1 MPVDSPNDS
10 KPLREI
16 KHMLNLE
23 KESSK
28 DNSENTSSHTF
39 TPTSNVRNGFRRK
52 KGDSPFTYNLN
63 LKVKKEKKQ
72 SNCTNPDPWARIVGS
87 RNTAAIYMNGV
98 ATTALFDTGAE
109 IQLVSKQFC
118 EDNEWEIQPIEK
130 LTECSTVNGE
140 IFGYEGFVEVNVQI
154 PGRDFSEDHL
164 FLVTSEISHQ
174 KEIPVV
180 LGTYFIESLSKY
192 LHGIDKDEFDSLD
205 YTVKQAYL
213 SWVEATRIREKYGCE
228 PPLGFVKTTKTVLIQ
243 AGTSREIHGLTK
255 IKHGGYAVNCISE
268 AAIGQQLPKGLKL
281 IPGYSPLSPG
291 SCRVSAVVENNT
303 GKDITIPARTTI
315 CQLGLANRI
324 PKLIY
329 PGDDCDNDHDPEEV
343 VDTDEGLTYKQ
354 FEQYKTVSDQLL
366 TESEIKSERT
376 QPKVV
381 IEDIGPDMEEDIKTQ
396 NLNSDNTEN
405 TSIEDDGSWILNLID
420 LSGLEDWPEKLQQEA
435 KEMLKRNAK
444 VFSKDDMDMGRTNLV
459 KHHIKLTDPV
469 PFKEA
474 YRKISPQMYDEV
486 KTHLQEMLDLGA
498 IRPSN
503 SPWAS
508 AIVLVRKKDGRLRF
522 CIDLRK
528 LNNRTV
534 KDAYSLPRIESILD
548 SLGGAQIFYTLDLKA
563 GYWQVEMA
571 EECKAYTA
579 FTCGPLGFYEC
590 DTMPFGATN
599 APATFQR
606 LMHDCLGELN
616 INWCIVYLDDII
628 IFSDTKEE
636 HLKRL
641 EAVFQKLC
649 AAGLKLK
656 PSKCFFFREEIEYLG
671 YVVSGKGIS
680 TNPKKIEA
688 VAKWPTPKTE
698 YDVRSFLGFVGY
710 YRRFIKNFSR
720 ITKPVREVITG
731 LENQSKRT
739 AKKTYIEW
747 TDAADTAF
755 EHLKA
760 MCVSTPILA
769 YPDYQLPFTLHT
781 DSSTDGLGTLLYQK
795 QDGKLRVIAYASR
808 SVSKAESNYPAH
820 KLEFLALKWAVCE
833 KFHEYL
839 YGSKSFEVFTDDNPL
854 TYVLTSAKL
863 DACGQRW
870 VAKLANYNFS
880 IKYRCGV
887 SNTEADALSRIKW
900 PEALSDNVYID
911 NGCMDTHVINAILTG
926 AVTKSSL
933 IESVSCS
940 TKVIPTELDKE
951 TGKLSSINWAKEQ
964 RLDPNLGVIIRLIES
979 GQLTKRKLQGK
990 DSSEVKSFLRNK
1002 KSLKL
1007 VKDVLYRKSY
1017 SDNSTSKKTLWQLV
1031 VPKLFKER
1039 ALLGCHDDVGH
1050 QGILRTLSLLRERFY
1065 WPGMQEEATQHVLKC
1080 SRCLRRKTPPQVAPL
1095 QPILVTQPL
1104 ELVHMDYLSLEPSKG
1119 NIENVLVITDHFTR
1133 YALAYPS
1140 KTQTAQATARILWD
1154 NFICHY
1160 GFPEKFISDQGRN
1173 FESDLIKELCK
1184 IAGVKK
1190 VHTTP
1195 YHPQGNG
1202 QCERFNSTLC
1212 NMLGTLSK
1220 EEKSDWKSHLGCM
1233 THAYNCTKHASTT
1246 YSPYYLMFDRHPRLP
1261 IDVEFGLN
1269 KPNCSDNSSKSRYIQ
1284 KLRRRL
1290 NYAFQKASKYS
1301 DQQAGKYKHSYEKS
1315 VKGPQLHENDLV
1327 LVKIVAHKGIHKL
1340 QDRWEPEEYVVIE
1353 QPIAGTPVYKVK
1365 PVNGDNV
1372 RTLHRNLLLPLGVK
1386 LEPDYE
1392 SDDSILEEDS
1402 DEDEGGFVGNPTIGS
1417 PDKLS
1422 HNEKKED
1429 SSKPKKHVEFESSDT
1444 NLRSDI
1450 RKTPESLLQDVDNSI
1465 LSSDKSDKVSLKA
1478 DEDSSDKLISMDVSL
1493 PSQYLLPNLDDS
1505 SSDEETE
1512 VTELCTEVEPTIN
1525 DSGKEMQSINSEA
1538 DSLVDTRE
1546 LLEFIDTM
1554 DVGDTSKVDKSDTQE
1569 ESVHDVTRQDEIDPK
1584 SESQFSSFMSYHE
1597 GESSSLDPGTNGKEL
1612 CKSPIEDSTKRHDSG
1627 VVDQRDI
1634 NSHDSDMIA
1643 YESNN
1648 TSVPS
1653 IDISDYSSIDSQSK
1667 SVTDEASV
1675 NPIVDVEVEPVRRS
1689 ARERKQTQFFGNPWL
1704 YRITYNL
1711 TPRVLSDLLQH
1722 VPDIRDSLTD
1732 MN

>member
-1 MPVDSPNDS
+1 
-10 KPLREI
+10 
-16 KHMLNLE
+16 
-23 KESSK
+23 
-28 DNSENTSSHTF
+28 
-39 TPTSNVRNGFRRK
+39 
-52 KGDSPFTYNLN
+52 
-63 LKVKKEKKQ
+63 
-72 SNCTNPDPWARIVGS
+72 
-87 RNTAAIYMNGV
+87 
-98 ATTALFDTGAE
+98 
-109 IQLVSKQFC
+109 
-118 EDNEWEIQPIEK
+118 
-130 LTECSTVNGE
+130 
-140 IFGYEGFVEVNVQI
+140 
-154 PGRDFSEDHL
+154 
-164 FLVTSEISHQ
+164 
-174 KEIPVV
+174 
-180 LGTYFIESLSKY
+180 
-192 LHGIDKDEFDSLD
+192 
-205 YTVKQAYL
+205 
-213 SWVEATRIREKYGCE
+213 
-228 PPLGFVKTTKTVLIQ
+228 
-243 AGTSREIHGLTK
+243 
-255 IKHGGYAVNCISE
+255 
-268 AAIGQQLPKGLKL
+268 
-281 IPGYSPLSPG
+281 
-291 SCRVSAVVENNT
+291 
-303 GKDITIPARTTI
+303 
-315 CQLGLANRI
+315 
-324 PKLIY
+324 
-329 PGDDCDNDHDPEEV
+329 
-343 VDTDEGLTYKQ
+343 
-354 FEQYKTVSDQLL
+354 
-366 TESEIKSERT
+366 
-376 QPKVV
+376 
-381 IEDIGPDMEEDIKTQ
+381 
-396 NLNSDNTEN
+396 
-405 TSIEDDGSWILNLID
+405 
-420 LSGLEDWPEKLQQEA
+420 
-435 KEMLKRNAK
+435 
-444 VFSKDDMDMGRTNLV
+444 MDMGRTNLV

-474 YRKISPQMYDEV
+474 YRRIPPQMYDEV

-548 SLGGAQIFYTLDLKA
+548 SLGGAQIFSTLDLKA

-616 INWCIVYLDDII
+616 MNWCIVYLDDII
-628 IFSDTKEE
+628 IFSDTEEE

-671 YVVSGKGIS
+671 HVVSGKGIS

-688 VAKWPTPKTE
+688 VSKWPTPKTV
-698 YDVRSFLGFVGY
+698 YDVRSFLGFVWY

-720 ITKPVREVITG
+720 ITKPIREVITG

-781 DSSTDGLGTLLYQK
+781 DSSTDGLGAVLYQK

-839 YGSKSFEVFTDDNPL
+839 YGSKSFEVFTDNNPL

-880 IKYRCGV
+880 IKYRCGI

-900 PEALSDNVYID
+900 PEALSDNVDID

-940 TKVIPTELDKE
+940 AKVIPTELDKE

-990 DSSEVKSFLRNK
+990 DSSEIKSFLRNK

-1031 VPKLFKER
+1031 VPKLFRER

-1095 QPILVTQPL
+1095 QPILVTQRL

-1140 KTQTAQATARILWD
+1140 KTQTAPATARILWD

-1202 QCERFNSTLC
+1202 QCGRFNSTLC
-1212 NMLGTLSK
+1212 NMLGTLSE

-1246 YSPYYLMFDRHPRLP
+1246 YSPYYLMFGRYPRLP

-1269 KPNCSDNSSKSRYIQ
+1269 KPNCSDDSSKSRYIQ

-1301 DQQAGKYKHSYEKS
+1301 DQQANKYKHSYDKS
-1315 VKGPQLHENDLV
+1315 VKGPQLHEHDLV
-1327 LVKIVAHKGIHKL
+1327 LVKIVAHKGRHKL
-1340 QDRWEPEEYVVIE
+1340 QDRWEPEEYIVIE
-1353 QPIAGTPVYKVK
+1353 QPLAGTPVYKVK

-1402 DEDEGGFVGNPTIGS
+1402 DEDEGGFVGNPTMGS
-1417 PDKLS
+1417 SDKLS
-1422 HNEKKED
+1422 HNEKKEV
-1429 SSKPKKHVEFESSDT
+1429 SRKPKKHVKFESSDT
-1444 NLRSDI
+1444 NLKSDI
-1450 RKTPESLLQDVDNSI
+1450 RQTPELLLQDVDNST
-1465 LSSDKSDKVSLKA
+1465 LSSDKSDNVSLKA
-1478 DEDSSDKLISMDVSL
+1478 DEDSSDKLIPMDVSL

-1538 DSLVDTRE
+1538 ESLVDTKE
-1546 LLEFIDTM
+1546 FLEFIDTM
-1554 DVGDTSKVDKSDTQE
+1554 DVGDASKVDESDTQE
-1569 ESVHDVTRQDEIDPK
+1569 ESVHDVTRQDDLDPK

-1627 VVDQRDI
+1627 VVDQGDI

-1643 YESNN
+1643 YESND

-1653 IDISDYSSIDSQSK
+1653 IDISDHSNIDSQSK
-1667 SVTDEASV
+1667 DMTGDSSV

>member
-1 MPVDSPNDS
+1 MLVDSPNDP

-16 KHMLNLE
+16 KQMLNLE

-28 DNSENTSSHTF
+28 SDPKIQDTHTF
-39 TPTSNVRNGFRRK
+39 NPTPRIRNGFRRK

-87 RNTAAIYMNGV
+87 RNTAAIYVDGI

-118 EDNEWEIQPIEK
+118 EDHNIEIQPIAK
-130 LTECSTVNGE
+130 LTECSTMNGE
-140 IFGYEGFVEVNVQI
+140 IFGYEGFVELNVQI

-174 KEIPVV
+174 KEIPIV
-180 LGTYFIESLSKY
+180 LGTYFIGSLSQYVQGFAKE
-192 LHGIDKDEFDSLD
+192 EFDSLD
-205 YTVKQAYL
+205 YTIKQAYL
-213 SWVEATRIREKYGCE
+213 SWVEATRIREQYGCE
-228 PPLGFVKTTKTVLIQ
+228 PPLGFVRTTKPVIIQ

-255 IKHGGYAVNCISE
+255 IKHGGYSVNCISE
-268 AAIGQQLPKGLKL
+268 PAMGYKLPKGLNL
-281 IPGYSPLSPG
+281 IPGYSPLGPG
-291 SCRVSAVVENNT
+291 SCRVSALVENKSNT
-303 GKDITIPARTTI
+303 NITIPARTVI
-315 CQLGLANRI
+315 CQLGLANKI
-324 PKLIY
+324 PKLLY
-329 PGDDCDNDHDPEEV
+329 PGDDCDNDQDPEGFDE
-343 VDTDEGLTYKQ
+343 TDEGLTYKQ
-354 FEQYKTVSDQLL
+354 YEQYRAVSEQLD
-366 TESEIKSERT
+366 SEMNNGT
-376 QPKVV
+376 QGVT
-381 IEDIGPDMEEDIKTQ
+381 IEDIGPEHGIDGTDSNDTQ
-396 NLNSDNTEN
+396 SDDQ
-405 TSIEDDGSWILNLID
+405 DDGSWILDLID
-420 LSGLEDWPEKLQQEA
+420 LSGIKDWPEQLQHDTR
-435 KEMLKRNAK
+435 EMVKRNAK
-444 VFSKDDMDMGRTNLV
+444 VFSKDDMDIGRTNLV
-459 KHHIKLTDPV
+459 KHHIKLTDPA

-474 YRKISPQMYDEV
+474 YRRIPPQMYDEV
-486 KTHLQEMLDLGA
+486 KTHIQEMLDLGA

-508 AIVLVRKKDGRLRF
+508 SIVLVRKKDGRLRF
-522 CIDLRK
+522 CIDLRR

-534 KDAYSLPRIESILD
+534 KDAYSLPRIESILN
-548 SLGGAQIFYTLDLKA
+548 SLGGAQIFTTLDLKA

-606 LMHDCLGELN
+606 LMHDCLGDLN
-616 INWCIVYLDDII
+616 MNWCIVYLDDII
-628 IFSDTKEE
+628 VFSDTKEE
-636 HLKRL
+636 HIKRL
-641 EAVFQKLC
+641 EAVFQKLM

-656 PSKCFFFREEIEYLG
+656 PTKCFFFRNEIEYLG
-671 YVVSGKGIS
+671 HVVSGKGIS

-688 VAKWPTPKTE
+688 VTKWPTPKTV

-710 YRRFIKNFSR
+710 YRRFIKNFSK
-720 ITKPVREVITG
+720 ITKPIREVITG
-731 LENQSKRT
+731 LENQSKRA

-747 TDAADTAF
+747 TDTAESAF
-755 EHLKA
+755 EALKT

-769 YPDYQLPFTLHT
+769 YPNYQLPFILHT
-781 DSSTDGLGTLLYQK
+781 DSSTDGLGAVLYQK
-795 QDGKLRVIAYASR
+795 QDGKQRVIAYASR

-839 YGSKSFEVFTDDNPL
+839 YGSKPFEVYTDNNPL

-900 PEALSDNVYID
+900 PEALSEMMNTD
-911 NGCMDTHVINAILTG
+911 NGCMDTHVINAVLTG

-940 TKVIPTELDKE
+940 AGIIPTELDMND
-951 TGKLSSINWAKEQ
+951 KLSNINWMKEQ

-979 GQLTKRKLQGK
+979 GQLFKRKLQGK
-990 DSSEVKSFLRNK
+990 DSTELKSFLRNK
-1002 KSLKL
+1002 RSLKL
-1007 VKDVLYRKSY
+1007 IKDVLYRKSF
-1017 SDNSTSKKTLWQLV
+1017 SDNSTTKKTMWQLV
-1031 VPKLFKER
+1031 VPKIFRER
-1039 ALLGCHDDVGH
+1039 ALSGCHDDVGH

-1065 WPGMQEEATQHVLKC
+1065 WPGMQEEATQYVMRC

-1190 VHTTP
+1190 IHTTP

-1212 NMLGTLSK
+1212 NMLGTLSD

-1246 YSPYYLMFDRHPRLP
+1246 YSPYYLMFGRHPRLP
-1261 IDVEFGLN
+1261 IDIEFGLH

-1301 DQQAGKYKHSYEKS
+1301 DQQAKKYKQGYDKS

-1327 LVKIVAHKGIHKL
+1327 LVKIVAHKGRHKL

-1365 PVNGDNV
+1365 PVNGSNV

-1392 SDDSILEEDS
+1392 SGDSILEEDS
-1402 DEDEGGFVGNPTIGS
+1402 DEEEGGLVYPIGNLSPKVQKEEGKKPQRHVQFES
-1417 PDKLS
+1417 PDTDLQTV
-1422 HNEKKED
+1422 KEG
-1429 SSKPKKHVEFESSDT
+1429 
-1444 NLRSDI
+1444 
-1450 RKTPESLLQDVDNSI
+1450 TPETLLTEVNNSTLPPNQKDVVSI
-1465 LSSDKSDKVSLKA
+1465 
-1478 DEDSSDKLISMDVSL
+1478 EDSSDEFIPMDVSL
-1493 PSQYLLPNLDDS
+1493 PSKYLLPNLDDS
-1505 SSDEETE
+1505 SIEEDTKVTTLSTE
-1512 VTELCTEVEPTIN
+1512 ADVHSTDHTTEMSLV
-1525 DSGKEMQSINSEA
+1525 DSEA

-1554 DVGDTSKVDKSDTQE
+1554 DVSDTSKGNEPTTQE
-1569 ESVHDVTRQDEIDPK
+1569 EVAHDETGQDIVDPK

-1597 GESSSLDPGTNGKEL
+1597 GEASSMDPGTDGREL
-1612 CKSPIEDSTKRHDSG
+1612 SKSPIGESTMIDVSG
-1627 VVDQRDI
+1627 VDDHGDI
-1634 NSHDSDMIA
+1634 NSHDIDIIA
-1643 YESNN
+1643 YEPNN
-1648 TSVPS
+1648 TSIPS
-1653 IDISDYSSIDSQSK
+1653 IDISDNSVESQSPNQTED
-1667 SVTDEASV
+1667 SSV
-1675 NPIVDVEVEPVRRS
+1675 NPIVQVETEPLRRS
-1689 ARERKQTQFFGNPWL
+1689 ARDRKQTQFYGSPFL

-1711 TPRVLSDLLQH
+1711 TPRVVSDLLHH
-1722 VPDIRDSLTD
+1722 VPDVQDSLVD
-1732 MN
+1732 RL

>member
-1 MPVDSPNDS
+1 
-10 KPLREI
+10 
-16 KHMLNLE
+16 MLNLE
-23 KESSK
+23 KDSSK
-28 DNSENTSSHTF
+28 VNSENISPHTF

-72 SNCTNPDPWARIVGS
+72 SNFTNPDPWARIVGS
-87 RNTAAIYMNGV
+87 RNTAAIYMNGI

-118 EDNEWEIQPIEK
+118 KDNEWEIQPIEK
-130 LTECSTVNGE
+130 LTECSTVSGE

-164 FLVTSEISHQ
+164 FLVTSELSHQ
-174 KEIPVV
+174 KDIPVV

-192 LHGIDKDEFDSLD
+192 LHGIDKNEFDSLD

-228 PPLGFVKTTKTVLIQ
+228 PPLGFVKTTKPVLIQ

-268 AAIGQQLPKGLKL
+268 PAIGQQLPNGLKL

-291 SCRVSAVVENNT
+291 SCRVSAVVENST

-329 PGDDCDNDHDPEEV
+329 PGDDCDNDQDPEEV
-343 VDTDEGLTYKQ
+343 DDTDEGLTYKQ

-366 TESEIKSERT
+366 TESEIKPERT

-381 IEDIGPDMEEDIKTQ
+381 IEDIGPDMEEDIKPQ
-396 NLNSDNTEN
+396 NSNAENTKT
-405 TSIEDDGSWILNLID
+405 TSIEDDGSWILDLID
-420 LSGLEDWPEKLQQEA
+420 LSGLENWPEKLQHEA

-474 YRKISPQMYDEV
+474 YRRIPPQMYDEV
-486 KTHLQEMLDLGA
+486 KSHLQEMLDLGA

-528 LNNRTV
+528 LNNRMV

-548 SLGGAQIFYTLDLKA
+548 SLGGAQIFSTLDLKA

-616 INWCIVYLDDII
+616 MNWCIVYLDDII

-671 YVVSGKGIS
+671 HVVSGKGIS

-688 VAKWPTPKTE
+688 VSKWPTPKTV

-720 ITKPVREVITG
+720 ITKPIREVITG
-731 LENQSKRT
+731 LENQSKRA

-747 TDAADTAF
+747 TDAANAAF
-755 EHLKA
+755 EHLKT

-781 DSSTDGLGTLLYQK
+781 DSSTDGLGAVLYQK
-795 QDGKLRVIAYASR
+795 QDGKMRVIAYASR

-839 YGSKSFEVFTDDNPL
+839 YGSKSFEVFTDNNPL

-880 IKYRCGV
+880 IRYRCGV

-900 PEALSDNVYID
+900 PEALSDNVDIE

-940 TKVIPTELDKE
+940 AKVIPTELDKD
-951 TGKLSSINWAKEQ
+951 TGKLSDINWTKEQ

-979 GQLTKRKLQGK
+979 GQLNKRRLQGK
-990 DSSEVKSFLRNK
+990 DSSEVKSFLRNRK
-1002 KSLKL
+1002 CLKL

-1017 SDNSTSKKTLWQLV
+1017 SDNSTSKKTLWL
-1031 VPKLFKER
+1031 PKFFRER

-1080 SRCLRRKTPPQVAPL
+1080 SRCLRRKHPPQVAPL

-1190 VHTTP
+1190 IHTTP

-1212 NMLGTLSK
+1212 NMLGTLSE

-1246 YSPYYLMFDRHPRLP
+1246 YSPYYLMFGRHPRLP

-1301 DQQAGKYKHSYEKS
+1301 DQQANKYKHSYDKS

-1327 LVKIVAHKGIHKL
+1327 LVKIVAHKGRHKL

-1402 DEDEGGFVGNPTIGS
+1402 DEDEEGFMGNPTVRS
-1417 PDKLS
+1417 SNKLS
-1422 HNEKKED
+1422 HGEKKED
-1429 SSKPKKHVEFESSDT
+1429 SGKPKKHVQFESPHT
-1444 NLRSDI
+1444 NIRSDVTQ
-1450 RKTPESLLQDVDNSI
+1450 TPELLSQDVDGSA
-1465 LSSDKSDKVSLKA
+1465 LSSDKSDDISVKTNG
-1478 DEDSSDKLISMDVSL
+1478 DSSDKLIPMDVSL

-1512 VTELCTEVEPTIN
+1512 VTELCTETDPTTYDN
-1525 DSGKEMQSINSEA
+1525 GKEMQSINSEA
-1538 DSLVDTRE
+1538 ESLVDTKE
-1546 LLEFIDTM
+1546 FLEFVDTM
-1554 DVGDTSKVDKSDTQE
+1554 DVDDTGKVYESDTLG
-1569 ESVHDVTRQDEIDPK
+1569 ESVHDVTRQDEIDPR

-1597 GESSSLDPGTNGKEL
+1597 GESSSLDPSTNGKEL
-1612 CKSPIEDSTKRHDSG
+1612 CKSPIEDSAQRHGSG
-1627 VVDQRDI
+1627 VVDQSDI
-1634 NSHDSDMIA
+1634 SPHDSDLIA
-1643 YESNN
+1643 YESTD

-1653 IDISDYSSIDSQSK
+1653 IDISDHCNAHSQSQ
-1667 SVTDEASV
+1667 SMTDDTSV
-1675 NPIVDVEVEPVRRS
+1675 NPIVDVEIEPVRRS
-1689 ARERKQTQFFGNPWL
+1689 ARERKQTQLFGNPWL
-1704 YRITYNL
+1704 YRITCNL

-1722 VPDIRDSLTD
+1722 VPDISDSLID
-1732 MN
+1732 KN

>member
-1 MPVDSPNDS
+1 MLVDSPNDP

-16 KHMLNLE
+16 KQMLNLE

-28 DNSENTSSHTF
+28 SDPKIQDTHTF
-39 TPTSNVRNGFRRK
+39 NPTPRIRNGFRRK

-87 RNTAAIYMNGV
+87 RNTAAIYVDGI

-118 EDNEWEIQPIEK
+118 EDHNIEIQPIAK
-130 LTECSTVNGE
+130 LTECSTMNGE
-140 IFGYEGFVEVNVQI
+140 IFEYEGFVELNVQI

-174 KEIPVV
+174 KEIPIV
-180 LGTYFIESLSKY
+180 LGTYFIGSLSQY
-192 LHGIDKDEFDSLD
+192 VQGFDKEEFNSLD
-205 YTVKQAYL
+205 YTIKQAYL
-213 SWVEATRIREKYGCE
+213 SWVEATRIREQYGCE
-228 PPLGFVKTTKTVLIQ
+228 PPLGFVRTTKPVIIQ

-255 IKHGGYAVNCISE
+255 IKHGGYSVNCISE
-268 AAIGQQLPKGLKL
+268 PAMGHKLPKGLNL
-281 IPGYSPLSPG
+281 IPGYSPLGPG
-291 SCRVSAVVENNT
+291 SCRVSALVENKSNT
-303 GKDITIPARTTI
+303 NITIPARTVI
-315 CQLGLANRI
+315 CQLGLANKI
-324 PKLIY
+324 PKLLY
-329 PGDDCDNDHDPEEV
+329 PGDDCDNDQDPEGFDE
-343 VDTDEGLTYKQ
+343 TDEGLTYKQ
-354 FEQYKTVSDQLL
+354 YEQYRAVSEQLD
-366 TESEIKSERT
+366 SEMNNGT
-376 QPKVV
+376 QGVT
-381 IEDIGPDMEEDIKTQ
+381 IEDIGPEHGIDGTDSNDTQ
-396 NLNSDNTEN
+396 SDDQ
-405 TSIEDDGSWILNLID
+405 DDGSWILDLID
-420 LSGLEDWPEKLQQEA
+420 LSGIKDWPEQLQHDTR
-435 KEMLKRNAK
+435 EMLKRNAK
-444 VFSKDDMDMGRTNLV
+444 VFSKDDMDIGRTNLV
-459 KHHIKLTDPV
+459 KHHIKLTDPA

-474 YRKISPQMYDEV
+474 YRRIPPQMYDEV
-486 KTHLQEMLDLGA
+486 KTHIQEMLDLGA

-508 AIVLVRKKDGRLRF
+508 SIVLVRKKDGRLRF
-522 CIDLRK
+522 CIDLRR

-548 SLGGAQIFYTLDLKA
+548 SLGGAQIFTTLDLKA

-606 LMHDCLGELN
+606 LMHDCLGDLN
-616 INWCIVYLDDII
+616 MNWCIVYLDDII
-628 IFSDTKEE
+628 VFSDTKEE
-636 HLKRL
+636 HIKRL
-641 EAVFQKLC
+641 EAVFQKLM

-656 PSKCFFFREEIEYLG
+656 PTKCFFFRNEIEYLG
-671 YVVSGKGIS
+671 HVVSGKGIS

-688 VAKWPTPKTE
+688 VTKWPTPKTV

-710 YRRFIKNFSR
+710 YRRFIKNFSK
-720 ITKPVREVITG
+720 ITKPIREVITG
-731 LENQSKRT
+731 LENQSKRA

-747 TDAADTAF
+747 TDTAESAF
-755 EHLKA
+755 EALKT

-769 YPDYQLPFTLHT
+769 YPNYQLPFILHT
-781 DSSTDGLGTLLYQK
+781 DSSTDGLGAVLYQK
-795 QDGKLRVIAYASR
+795 QDGKQRVIAYASR

-839 YGSKSFEVFTDDNPL
+839 YGSKPFEVYTDNNPL

-900 PEALSDNVYID
+900 PEALSEMMNTD
-911 NGCMDTHVINAILTG
+911 NGCMDTHVINAVLTG

-940 TKVIPTELDKE
+940 AGIIPTELDMND
-951 TGKLSSINWAKEQ
+951 KLSNINWMKEQ

-979 GQLTKRKLQGK
+979 GQLFKRKLQGK
-990 DSSEVKSFLRNK
+990 DSTELKSFLRNK
-1002 KSLKL
+1002 RSLKL
-1007 VKDVLYRKSY
+1007 IKDVLYRKSF
-1017 SDNSTSKKTLWQLV
+1017 SDNSTTKKTMWQLV
-1031 VPKLFKER
+1031 VPKIFRER
-1039 ALLGCHDDVGH
+1039 ALSGCHDDVGH

-1065 WPGMQEEATQHVLKC
+1065 WPGMQEEATQYVMRC

-1190 VHTTP
+1190 IHTTP

-1212 NMLGTLSK
+1212 NMLGTLSD

-1246 YSPYYLMFDRHPRLP
+1246 YSPYYLMFGRHPRLP
-1261 IDVEFGLN
+1261 IDIEFGLH

-1301 DQQAGKYKHSYEKS
+1301 DQQAKKYKQGYDKS

-1327 LVKIVAHKGIHKL
+1327 LVKIVAHKGRHKL

-1365 PVNGDNV
+1365 PVNGSNV

-1392 SDDSILEEDS
+1392 SGDSILEEDS
-1402 DEDEGGFVGNPTIGS
+1402 DEEEGGLVYPIGNLSPKVQKEEGKKPQRHVQFES
-1417 PDKLS
+1417 PDTDLQTV
-1422 HNEKKED
+1422 KEG
-1429 SSKPKKHVEFESSDT
+1429 
-1444 NLRSDI
+1444 
-1450 RKTPESLLQDVDNSI
+1450 TPETLLTEVNNSTLPPNQTDVVSI
-1465 LSSDKSDKVSLKA
+1465 
-1478 DEDSSDKLISMDVSL
+1478 EDSSDEFIPMDVSL
-1493 PSQYLLPNLDDS
+1493 PSKYLLPNLDDS
-1505 SSDEETE
+1505 SIEEDTKVTTLSTE
-1512 VTELCTEVEPTIN
+1512 ADVHSTDHTTEMSLV
-1525 DSGKEMQSINSEA
+1525 DSEA

-1554 DVGDTSKVDKSDTQE
+1554 DVSDTSKRNEPTTQE
-1569 ESVHDVTRQDEIDPK
+1569 EVAHDETGQDIVDPK

-1597 GESSSLDPGTNGKEL
+1597 G
-1612 CKSPIEDSTKRHDSG
+1612 
-1627 VVDQRDI
+1627 
-1634 NSHDSDMIA
+1634 
-1643 YESNN
+1643 
-1648 TSVPS
+1648 
-1653 IDISDYSSIDSQSK
+1653 
-1667 SVTDEASV
+1667 
-1675 NPIVDVEVEPVRRS
+1675 
-1689 ARERKQTQFFGNPWL
+1689 
-1704 YRITYNL
+1704 
-1711 TPRVLSDLLQH
+1711 
-1722 VPDIRDSLTD
+1722 
-1732 MN
+1732 